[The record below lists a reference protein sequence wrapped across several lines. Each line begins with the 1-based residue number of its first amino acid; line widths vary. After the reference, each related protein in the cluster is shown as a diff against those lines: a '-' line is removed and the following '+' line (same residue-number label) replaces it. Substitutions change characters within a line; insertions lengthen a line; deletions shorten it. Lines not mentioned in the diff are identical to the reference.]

1 MHLHEN
7 NVSFGFST
15 TSIRDNFVVFKENG
29 IDNFIFVIGQRL
41 VALEPKSNTTKFF
54 TPAEPLQVTSLVISQ
69 DEKYVAL
76 SSDAH
81 KVIIYKIASLKRVST
96 LTHNENVTA
105 ICFSSD
111 SLYLISTTLSSIS
124 IWDWEKRKIVSTDLF
139 QSACTRLSCPRHN
152 VISSSIVLCASGPR
166 YCRLWAAFPQK
177 LSEFK
182 ILSTEQNE
190 SKINFID
197 HAWLTN
203 FDSNK
208 GILAILIGPLE
219 DNSTHPLS
227 HEVQIYSFQRGTTTA
242 ARIRFE
248 FHQEIKLHFQ
258 CHSIS
263 SLRIPGFA
271 ISGSDGTV
279 QVYEN
284 RNETHKPLVYV
295 KTKGNMEPNEGIF
308 HTIKQSSAS
317 PDLLVADIFNRNIS
331 KVSTD
336 EKETKSMILY
346 RLTND
351 VGHMGGVRDMDTC
364 IDRPLIV
371 SCGRNDDIVSVWNYH
386 SRHRIAKLECL
397 ESKPHSV
404 AIHPSGYKMAIGF
417 QDKLTMFHVL
427 VDSIKPYRSI
437 QCHAPVHL
445 LEFNPRFLA
454 AVVGNTINLYEV
466 YQKKNFMSF
475 VLVYSFTGHIGPLNC
490 IHWTDD
496 TLFSAGTDR
505 NLYGWNL
512 SSASRIDAMNV
523 VRSFG
528 SCVSIAFSSSQRKYD
543 AACVTSDGSLHKL
556 SWNGIISD
564 ACTIVTKQNES
575 HDPPTTVTFSMDQS
589 ALLVGTRSG
598 AIQCYKWHSSPETFD
613 FICTSQVLLHQ
624 FPTSDPISKSSINRL
639 RMTPN
644 HLVWSAG
651 DIDGSIFS
659 CVVSPSE
666 SSLSTQLVSFG
677 VDETILT
684 TKEEY
689 ESKLMLID
697 TSKSNLEQLK
707 NDHEYNLHSID
718 NLWRSE
724 VEDLSCRSEQLL
736 NAERYVPYTL
746 PSDVYLKNV
755 I

>member
-1 MHLHEN
+1 MYLHEN
-7 NVSFGFST
+7 NVSFGFSSI
-15 TSIRDNFVVFKENG
+15 SIRDNFVVFKENG
-29 IDNFIFVIGQRL
+29 IDNFIFVSGQRL
-41 VALEPKSNTTKFF
+41 VALEPKSNTTQFF
-54 TPAEPLQVTSLVISQ
+54 TPPEPLQVTNLVISQ
-69 DEKYVAL
+69 DEKFVAL
-76 SSDAH
+76 SSEVH
-81 KVIIYKIASLKRVST
+81 QNKTVKVIIYNIASLKRVST
-96 LTHNENVTA
+96 LTHKENVAA

-111 SLYLISTTLSSIS
+111 SLHLISTTSSSIS
-124 IWDWEKRKIVSTDLF
+124 IWDWDKRKIASTDLF
-139 QSACTRLSCPRHN
+139 QSACTRLSSPRDN
-152 VISSSIVLCASGPR
+152 VMSSSVVVCASGPR
-166 YCRLWAAFPQK
+166 YCRLWTTFPQK
-177 LSEFK
+177 LSELK

-190 SKINFID
+190 TNINFID
-197 HAWLTN
+197 HAWLPN

-208 GILAILIGPLE
+208 AILAILIGPLE
-219 DNSTHPLS
+219 DNSTHPLP
-227 HEVQIYSFQRGTTTA
+227 HGVQIYSFQSGTTTA
-242 ARIRFE
+242 ARIRIE
-248 FHQEIKLHFQ
+248 LHQEIKLHFQ
-258 CHSIS
+258 CYSII
-263 SLRIPGFA
+263 SLRMPGFA

-279 QVYEN
+279 QIYEN
-284 RNETHKPLVYV
+284 RTKAHERLVYV
-295 KTKGNMEPNEGIF
+295 KTKGNTEPNEGIF

-317 PDLLVADIFNRNIS
+317 TDLLVADIANRNIS
-331 KVSTD
+331 KVSVD
-336 EKETKSMILY
+336 EKETKSMILHH
-346 RLTND
+346 LTND
-351 VGHMGGVRDMDTC
+351 VGHMGGVCDMGTC
-364 IDRPLIV
+364 VDRPLIV
-371 SCGRNDDIVSVWNYH
+371 SCGLNDDIVSVWNYQL
-386 SRHRIAKLECL
+386 RHRIAKLECP

-404 AIHPSGYKMAIGF
+404 AIHPSGYQMAVGF

-427 VDSIKPYRSI
+427 IDSIKPYRSV

-466 YQKKNFMSF
+466 YQKKNVMSF
-475 VLVYSFTGHIGPLNC
+475 ILVLSFTGHIGPLNS

-556 SWNGIISD
+556 TWNGIISD

-575 HDPPTTVTFSMDQS
+575 HDSPTIVTFNMDQS

-598 AIQCYKWHSSPETFD
+598 AIQCYKWHSSPDNFD

-624 FPTSDPISKSSINRL
+624 IPTSDPISKSSINRL
-639 RMTPN
+639 RMTLN
-644 HLVWSAG
+644 HLIWSAG
-651 DIDGSIFS
+651 EIDGSIFS
-659 CVVSPSE
+659 CIVSPSE
-666 SSLSTQLVSFG
+666 SSLSTQSVILG

-684 TKEEY
+684 TKEDY

-697 TSKSNLEQLK
+697 TLKSNLEQLK
-707 NDHEYNLHSID
+707 NDHEYNLHSND

-736 NAERYVPYTL
+736 NAERYVPYTTTQ
-746 PSDVYLKNV
+746 
-755 I
+755 